1 VVRSSAGENR
11 REWAAR
17 RSLAGRSLTDRR
29 GSRGPARELRDALRA
44 DSGQPGFD
52 LVALAGLGADGV
64 QLPLWAVKQT

>member
-1 VVRSSAGENR
+1 MVRSSAGENR

-29 GSRGPARELRDALRA
+29 GSRGLRDALRA